1 MQLRDILAAFYD
13 TYKNGKEIN
22 YKNLI
27 FMFLQF
33 SYSQRTKMSVKYI
46 IFKPPKSVT

>member
-22 YKNLI
+22 YKIEFSCFYNLAI
-27 FMFLQF
+27 HNGQKCPLNISSLNFPNQ
-33 SYSQRTKMSVKYI
+33 
-46 IFKPPKSVT
+46 